1 MVGECHAPPMDAV
14 AVNRAARGLVEPLRA
29 RSEEIEKG
37 RRLPADVAQDLAR
50 AGMFR
55 MLVPQSLG
63 GGEVTPATMVQT
75 LATLAEG
82 DAAAAW
88 CVMTGATTSLL
99 SAYLPPEAAAKLWKD
114 DPDIV
119 TAGVFAPTG
128 RAELA
133 DGGYRLSGR
142 WGFASGCDNATWRM
156 GGALVLVDGKPR
168 MVDGRPEIRSMLFR
182 AEESRIIDTWD
193 VAGLNGTGSHDMEVE
208 GLFVPEAHTACLM
221 TDAPKHDGTLYRF
234 PVFGLLA
241 AGVAAVALGI
251 GRAAIDELSALVRRK
266 KSFGGKRS
274 LAEGELIQVEVARA
288 EAELSAGRALLLER
302 CEHAWRAAQNGALA
316 PTDRAS
322 LRMAATHAT
331 RTAVRAVDAMYQAGG
346 GTALYRSKSPLQR
359 HLRDVHTVTQH
370 IMVSPQTD
378 KTVGRVLLGVE
389 TDISQL

>member
-1 MVGECHAPPMDAV
+1 MLRSMEAV
-14 AVNRAARGLVEPLRA
+14 TVDFAGSARGLVEPLRA
-29 RSEEIEKG
+29 HSDEIEQG
-37 RRLPADVAQDLAR
+37 RRLPVEVAQQLAE

-55 MLVPQSLG
+55 MLVPASLG
-63 GGEVTPATMVQT
+63 GGEVTPATMVRT

-99 SAYLPPEAAAKLWKD
+99 SAYLPVEAATMIWKD
-114 DPDIV
+114 EPEVI

-128 RAELA
+128 RAEPTE
-133 DGGYRLSGR
+133 GGFRLTGR
-142 WGFASGCDNATWRM
+142 WAFASGCENATWRM
-156 GGALVLVDGKPR
+156 GGALVMEEGKPR
-168 MVDGRPEIRSMLFR
+168 TANGRPEIRSMLFR
-182 AEESRIIDTWD
+182 AEDSRIIDTWD
-193 VAGLNGTGSHDMEVE
+193 VAGLNGTGSHDMAVE
-208 GLFVPEAHTACLM
+208 GLFVPEAHTACLV
-221 TDAPKHDGTLYRF
+221 TDDPTHAGTLYRF

-241 AGVAAVALGI
+241 AGVSAVALGI
-251 GRAAIDELSALVRRK
+251 GRAAIDELSALVKRK

-274 LAEGELIQVEVARA
+274 LAQGELIQVEVARA

-302 CEHAWRAAQNGALA
+302 CEQAWHAAEKGAL
-316 PTDRAS
+316 TGGDRAS

-331 RTAVRAVDAMYQAGG
+331 RSAVRAVDAMYQAGG

-389 TDISQL
+389 TDTSQL